1 MDKVFS
7 FIKEPDEENVK
18 NMNPV
23 WKILIVDDDT
33 DVHSVTKLV
42 LKNFEFEGSG
52 LEFYSAYNGQEAKK
66 ILSTTEDIALI
77 LLDVVMEEDDTGL
90 KIAKFI
96 REELRND
103 TIRIIL
109 RTGQPGSAPE
119 TSVIVE
125 YDINDYKEKSE
136 LSARKLFS
144 TIYTTIRSYRDL
156 MRIKKNRDGLEKI
169 IHYSSSLFEKKSF
182 NEFSSGV
189 LIQLSTLMRNQGNA
203 LMYAVCS
210 NIVCDEITDETAF
223 EIIATT
229 LGDTDHALAQTIK
242 SRLLK
247 ALEKKE
253 DMISDGHYVGY
264 FDLNEYG
271 IHLIYLESVSP
282 LLVHEEKHLLNLFVR
297 NITIAFQNIYLHKDL
312 LGIQKELIYSM
323 SSLAESRSKETANHI
338 RRVSHASGLLAKLM
352 GLNDEEQEVIRH
364 ASSMH
369 DIGKMGIPDTIL
381 LKPGSL
387 DESEFETMKQ
397 HTKLGHEVF
406 HKSNHRILRVASTIA
421 LSHHENFDGTG
432 YPRGIAKEDIPIC
445 ARIVSVVDVFDAL
458 THDRCYKKAWTVE
471 EALDFIKSQSGKK
484 FDPKIVGVFLDNIDS
499 FLEIME
505 SYKDDY

>member
-18 NMNPV
+18 NISPV
-23 WKILIVDDDT
+23 WKILIVDDDA

-52 LEFYSAYNGQEAKK
+52 LEFYSAYNEQEAKK

-203 LMYAVCS
+203 LMYAVY
-210 NIVCDEITDETAF
+210 NKIACDEMSF

-229 LGDTDHALAQTIK
+229 VGDTDGTSSQNIK
-242 SRLLK
+242 SRLME
-247 ALEKKE
+247 AIEKKE
-253 DMISDGHYVGY
+253 DIICDGHYVGY
-264 FDLNEYG
+264 FNLNEYG
-271 IHLIYLESVSP
+271 IHLIYLESVCP
-282 LLVHEEKHLLNLFVR
+282 MLVNEEKHLLNIFVR

-323 SSLAESRSKETANHI
+323 SSLAESRSKETSRHI

-352 GLNDEEQEVIRH
+352 NLSDEEQEVIQY

-381 LKPGSL
+381 LKPASL
-387 DESEFETMKQ
+387 DAREFQVMKE

-406 HKSNHRILRVASTIA
+406 SKSNHRILRVASKIA
-421 LSHHENFDGTG
+421 LSHHENYDGTG
-432 YPRGIAKEDIPIC
+432 YPGGISGEDIPIC
-445 ARIVSVVDVFDAL
+445 ARIVAVTDVFDAL
-458 THDRCYKKAWTVE
+458 THNRCYKEAWKIE
-471 EALDFIKSQSGKK
+471 EALQFIKEQSGIK
-484 FDPKIVGVFLDNIDS
+484 FDPEITSVFLENIDQ

-505 SYKDDY
+505 RYKDDY